1 MSSSCHQTYYINRK
15 QYKDKGGLNMA
26 VSLFKLAITASTTTT
41 VDTRPDVQKFFYLFD
56 PDDVDAGVLTI
67 LAEDF
72 VDDQGDPI
80 ASIPEADPNNGYY
93 LLFINGVLQQ
103 EGLYTVSDTSVVVQE
118 ADDIEP
124 EAPIV
129 LVVTNFASDASST
142 TTVNT

>member
-1 MSSSCHQTYYINRK
+1 
-15 QYKDKGGLNMA
+15 MA
-26 VSLFKLAITASTTTT
+26 VSLFKLAITANTTTT
-41 VDTRPDVQKFFYLFD
+41 VDTKPDVQKFFYLFN

-67 LAEDF
+67 PAASF

-80 ASIPEADPNNGYY
+80 TTIPEADPDNGYY

-103 EGLYTVSDTSVVVQE
+103 EGLYTVSDANVVVQE
-118 ADDIEP
+118 ADNIEP
-124 EAPIV
+124 DAPIV